1 LLFVHIFGLVCLVKG
16 NIIDSNRERNLNS
29 YEDIFY
35 KYYKQQIQIFMLN
48 KLVKTLQTRTEDKDQ
63 Y

>member
-16 NIIDSNRERNLNS
+16 NIIDSIRERNLNS